1 MLVILF
7 SIKWMEYLSGA
18 VQDLGY
24 DQADRREDWD
34 FNAYQV
40 NWWLLNADFHLQKK
54 IEDFSLVCDYQ
65 PNMIFLFKM
74 LLKLAFS
81 SMLFGYR
88 NSLVI

>member
-1 MLVILF
+1 MLVFLF
-7 SIKWMEYLSGA
+7 PMNWMEYLLGA

-54 IEDFSLVCDYQ
+54 
-65 PNMIFLFKM
+65 
-74 LLKLAFS
+74 
-81 SMLFGYR
+81 
-88 NSLVI
+88 